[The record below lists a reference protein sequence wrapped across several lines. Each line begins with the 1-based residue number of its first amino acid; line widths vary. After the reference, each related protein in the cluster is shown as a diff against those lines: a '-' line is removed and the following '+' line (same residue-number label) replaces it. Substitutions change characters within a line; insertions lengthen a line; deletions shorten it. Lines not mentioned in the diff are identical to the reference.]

1 MSDPNTKTE
10 TRVTVVIDASR
21 GSLDTLR
28 TAADIAARVQA
39 HLMALFI
46 EDINLFSLAE
56 LPFARELDRTSG
68 TSRPLDR
75 HAITRALQADAKRI
89 QQLLQTESEHRQITA
104 SMKVV
109 RGHYVSAAMEAAEET
124 DVVILSNVTG
134 VRLRTLKTTA
144 RKPPRPTTRTGGA
157 QPVWTLFDGSPAA
170 HRALAM
176 AKDFSE
182 QHEIDLVVLIPNDT
196 AFERLVSEAK
206 GLLEGA
212 PARYQPIAAL
222 DPREISKTM
231 IAEGSCMFFL
241 PRGRPPMFDKLPAF
255 LLDELGCPLVMVS

>member
-1 MSDPNTKTE
+1 MSDANKKTE

-21 GSLDTLR
+21 GSLDTLK

-68 TSRPLDR
+68 ATRRLDR
-75 HAITRALQADAKRI
+75 HAVTRALQADAKRI
-89 QQLLQTESEHRQITA
+89 RQLLQTESEQRQITT

-124 DVVILSNVTG
+124 DIVILSHVTG
-134 VRLRTLKTTA
+134 VRLRTVKTPT
-144 RKPPRPTTRTGGA
+144 RKPPHPAIRAGGPR
-157 QPVWTLFDGSPAA
+157 PVWTLFDGSPAA
-170 HRALAM
+170 HRALAI

-182 QHEIDLVVLIPNDT
+182 QHDAGLVVLIPNEK
-196 AFERLVSEAK
+196 AFKRLVDEAK
-206 GLLEGA
+206 GLLEGTS
-212 PARYQPIAAL
+212 ARYQSIAAL
-222 DPREISKTM
+222 EPREMLTTM
-231 IAEGSCMFFL
+231 VAEGSCMVFL
-241 PRGRPPMFDKLPAF
+241 PRGKSSMFDKLPVF
-255 LLDELGCPLVMVS
+255 LLDELACPLVMVS